1 MADILSIVNR
11 ALLQTGSRTQI
22 SSLSEG
28 SIQSN
33 TANVLY
39 QPTFEA
45 LARAAYWNC
54 LRKQAVLTLLA
65 AAAGTPENPTG
76 TTMPVPPF
84 PWLYS
89 YQVPSDSLRIRFIVP
104 VFNLALNGI
113 PQMTGNTG
121 IVTPILATGAQIPF
135 VVSYDTDSSGNP
147 REIILCNQ
155 SQSQAVYTVNQPN
168 PQLWDSQ
175 FQAAMVASLSVYFIQ
190 ALNMNMPLLQGAVAQ
205 AQRMIDQARISDGN
219 EGTQSQSRQAS
230 WISARGRLNN
240 IPFYGVA
247 NYDNM
252 SFPVF

>member
-1 MADILSIVNR
+1 MDMI
-11 ALLQTGSRTQI
+11 G
-22 SSLSEG
+22 
-28 SIQSN
+28 
-33 TANVLY
+33 
-39 QPTFEA
+39 F
-45 LARAAYWNC
+45 
-54 LRKQAVLTLLA
+54 
-65 AAAGTPENPTG
+65 
-76 TTMPVPPF
+76 
-84 PWLYS
+84 
-89 YQVPSDSLRIRFIVP
+89 
-104 VFNLALNGI
+104 
-113 PQMTGNTG
+113 
-121 IVTPILATGAQIPF
+121 
-135 VVSYDTDSSGNP
+135 TDNSGNP

-205 AQRMIDQARISDGN
+205 AQKMIDQARISDGN